1 MFFSRFFYLFQVPCL
16 FYKLCISNLKFSLYF
31 LFSRIDDA
39 TEDQKRKPMSGV
51 DGMFQFLFS
60 FFRIDDATE
69 DQKRKPMSGDEEL
82 NKR

>member
-1 MFFSRFFYLFQVPCL
+1 MFFSRFFYLFHVPCL
-16 FYKLCISNLKFSLYF
+16 QVLYLILALF
-31 LFSRIDDA
+31 FSRIDDA
-39 TEDQKRKPMSGV
+39 TEDKKRKPMSGA

>member
-1 MFFSRFFYLFQVPCL
+1 MYLIFALFFSRV
-16 FYKLCISNLKFSLYF
+16 
-31 LFSRIDDA
+31 DDA